1 MPKLSIIE
9 YKNIEKEYFTTSEVK
24 KKEIINDINFKSSI
38 KKKNNKI
45 INLTK
50 KNIGLTSVKNKKIR
64 QLKEK
69 IKKLEKDKQLSSKE
83 QKEIKIE
90 LEEDIKDLE
99 NVAITVN
106 KQLEVQTNNMDEY
119 DKVNTFDTQIKDLKF
134 EKEKLQKNFNN
145 KTLKLDETSLEYD
158 EMMKYF
164 EDIKYK
170 LENEINKNKKL
181 EKDIKIKNINL
192 NAMKVQECP
201 KPIIQECPIESTN
214 VKLYRII
221 SVLTLILIFV
231 VYFKFVKK

>member
-1 MPKLSIIE
+1 MPKLSITE

-50 KNIGLTSVKNKKIR
+50 KNIGLTSFKNKKIR

-90 LEEDIKDLE
+90 LEEYIKDLK

-158 EMMKYF
+158 EMIKYF

-192 NAMKVQECP
+192 SAMKV
-201 KPIIQECPIESTN
+201 QECPIESTN

-221 SVLTLILIFV
+221 CVLTLILIFV
-231 VYFKFVKK
+231 VYLKFVKKY